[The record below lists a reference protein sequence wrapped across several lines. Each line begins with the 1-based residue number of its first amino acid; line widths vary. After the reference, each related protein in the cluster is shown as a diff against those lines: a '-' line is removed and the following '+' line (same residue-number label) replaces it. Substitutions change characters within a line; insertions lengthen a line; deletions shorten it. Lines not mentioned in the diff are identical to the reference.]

1 MSEAEQSVNVE
12 DVLSSIRRL
21 VADGPRIVP
30 EHPKPTFTAEPEP
43 EMGQTSEVAMQP
55 EAQVPSL
62 EDIAQPASFVDTMN
76 ASIAEITEPV
86 DVEQVTEAPV
96 SEVEARVAHVDA
108 FLAGETEQPA
118 QAAIEDVADK
128 PEPFVLR
135 PEMVAELEPAEPAI
149 DTAFEPEDSQPIT
162 DDDADEEYD
171 ISFHDT
177 LEDDEAFLSSE
188 EDDESI
194 DPEIPE
200 TDPVA
205 DAAFID
211 EDALREIVSELVRA
225 ELQGDL
231 GDRITRNVRK
241 LVRREIHHALATRDF
256 E

>member
-1 MSEAEQSVNVE
+1 MSEAEKSVNVE

-30 EHPKPTFTAEPEP
+30 EHPKPAFAADLDSAETAEAVVEP
-43 EMGQTSEVAMQP
+43 EASELTLEESA
-55 EAQVPSL
+55 EA
-62 EDIAQPASFVDTMN
+62 ASFVDTMN
-76 ASIAEITEPV
+76 ASIAEMTEQIV
-86 DVEQVTEAPV
+86 DKHIDEDPV

-108 FLAGETEQPA
+108 FLASETA
-118 QAAIEDVADK
+118 QSTEPKATLEDVAEK

-135 PEMVAELEPAEPAI
+135 AEMVADFEAVEPTVESI
-149 DTAFEPEDSQPIT
+149 PEREDALSSA
-162 DDDADEEYD
+162 DDDQEGYE

-177 LEDDEAFLSSE
+177 LEDDEAFLESV
-188 EDDESI
+188 EDDEAVESEPPDA
-194 DPEIPE
+194 DPAPE
-200 TDPVA
+200 
-205 DAAFID
+205 AALFD
-211 EDALREIVSELVRA
+211 ENALREIVGELVRA

>member
-1 MSEAEQSVNVE
+1 MSEAEKSVNVE

-30 EHPKPTFTAEPEP
+30 EHPKPASVAEPDPAQTEDLAVEP
-43 EMGQTSEVAMQP
+43 EEQEPT
-55 EAQVPSL
+55 L

-76 ASIAEITEPV
+76 ASIAEIT
-86 DVEQVTEAPV
+86 DTTVEEPV

-108 FLAGETEQPA
+108 FLEAESEQPPELETHVEEA
-118 QAAIEDVADK
+118 TDK
-128 PEPFVLR
+128 SEPFVLR
-135 PEMVAELEPAEPAI
+135 AEMVADFETTEPSTDMPI
-149 DTAFEPEDSQPIT
+149 DPENVQSATP
-162 DDDADEEYD
+162 DAQEDND

-177 LEDDEAFLSSE
+177 LEDDEAFLDSV
-188 EDDESI
+188 EDDETI
-194 DPEIPE
+194 ELETPGMDPTLE
-200 TDPVA
+200 
-205 DAAFID
+205 AAMFN
-211 EDALREIVSELVRA
+211 EDALREIVGELVRA